1 MKTNYN
7 STIPFINRKKAI
19 SRENLKEIHADAELY
34 QKKEISISEL
44 VQKLKIIIS
53 QLNNSTKTFDLE
65 YSYDQIVTLPFLNK
79 VEAISLGAFERV
91 KNSEKP
97 KTHVLQAKKANH
109 FLYQDKID
117 DYQKETFALAN
128 IINKLFGYLSADSYL
143 KILILKA
150 SDNPSL
156 KKELESIEIYKSV
169 RFTDFRCAGT
179 IFDKL
184 NEYFVTNEALDFASD
199 MAFLGKEIDKK
210 DKRTFNRLNR
220 IIKRVARK
228 QRELHLLKG
237 RKIGTTGELYCSNE
251 LLKYQHERDIEQQ
264 EFIDNTEVVY
274 LRNGKEEKIP
284 LAKFALTD
292 ERKSSEIYMKV
303 KDLEKEADK
312 KGYIA
317 LFTTFTCPPEYH
329 SNPASGKNSWNG
341 STPRQASDWLS
352 NRLIA
357 LNKDRE
363 RHEIDTLGMWCKE
376 AHKDQCVHMHSMFF
390 VHPNQEDNLITLI
403 NKHYAHSS
411 NAVRIVRISKEEA
424 DKVGKKAASPAS
436 YITKYV
442 IKSLRE
448 KSDESMKNKAVARL
462 WGYRM
467 YGFFGKTKTM
477 LWRTYDRFFGKELNV
492 LKLTLKNTVFLKLA
506 ELRQAGRFW
515 EFCAY
520 ADEYVK
526 PVIVEHET
534 ISWSGF
540 EFIRKIKWGYRV
552 IGTDECLQTKF
563 DCQLKTKVS
572 NM

>member
-1 MKTNYN
+1 MENYYN
-7 STIPFINRKKAI
+7 SIIPFINRKPAVSKE
-19 SRENLKEIHADAELY
+19 SLKEIHADAELY
-34 QKKEISISEL
+34 QQKEISIS
-44 VQKLKIIIS
+44 KLAHKLRIIIS
-53 QLNNSTKTFDLE
+53 QFNSTTKTFDIE
-65 YSYDQIVTLPFLNK
+65 YSYDHIVTLPFLSK
-79 VEAISLGAFERV
+79 AEAIPLGAFEKV
-91 KNSEKP
+91 KSFGKP
-97 KTHVLQAKKANH
+97 KVHVLQKKKEHN
-109 FLYQDKID
+109 FQYQEKID

-128 IINKLFGYLSADSYL
+128 TINKLFGYLSADPYL
-143 KILILKA
+143 KLLILEA
-150 SDNPSL
+150 SNNPAL
-156 KKELESIEIYKSV
+156 KKELENVEIYKNV
-169 RFTDFRCAGT
+169 RLSDLRCAGT

-184 NEYFVTNEALDFASD
+184 DEYFVTNEALDFASD
-199 MAFLGKEIDKK
+199 MSFLDKAIGKK

-228 QRELHLLKG
+228 QREFYLLKD
-237 RKIGTTGELYCSNE
+237 RKIGTAGELYCSDE

-264 EFIDNTEVVY
+264 EFIDNTEIVY
-274 LRNGKEEKIP
+274 IKNGKEEKVP

-317 LFTTFTCPPEYH
+317 LFTTFTCPAEYH
-329 SNPASGKNSWNG
+329 SNPTSGQNSWNG

-352 NRLIA
+352 NRLVA

-390 VHPNQEDNLITLI
+390 VHPNQVDELITLI
-403 NKHYAHSS
+403 NKHYAHSP
-411 NAVRIVRISKEEA
+411 NAVRIVQISKEEA
-424 DKVGKKAASPAS
+424 DKLEKKAASPAS

-477 LWRTYDRFFGKELNV
+477 LWRTYDRFHGKELSV

-506 ELRQAGRFW
+506 ELRQSGRFW

-520 ADEYVK
+520 ANEYVK
-526 PVIVEHET
+526 PIIVEHNMV
-534 ISWSGF
+534 SCSGF
-540 EFIRKIKWGYRV
+540 EFIRKIKWGYRAV
-552 IGTDECLQTKF
+552 GTDDCLQTKF
-563 DCQLKTKVS
+563 DCQLKTAL
-572 NM
+572 NNT